1 MFKPNG
7 MQNSV
12 QKDVQRGKQNTA
24 YETLQVIIVFT
35 RTSMV
40 NKVFIIEDNIMYAAA
55 MQQALANE
63 PYEVEVFHTG
73 QEFLDNLHRDPDVVT
88 IDYMLPDM
96 SGMDVLKKVQEY
108 NNDLNCIFLSGQED
122 VNKVVEAYKNGVKS
136 YIVKNDNAIVEL
148 KQAIKNC
155 LSTVS
160 LKKEVAL
167 LNEEIVD
174 RSKYG
179 KIVGESN
186 AMMRVLKLIQRVEK
200 TDTLVMITGD
210 SGTGK
215 ELIAEAI
222 HMNSLRRKKPYVAIN
237 IAAIPANLLEDELF
251 GHERGAFTG
260 ASGRRKG
267 RFEEANGGTIFLD
280 EIGEMDIQLQTKLLR
295 VLQEKVVTRL
305 GSNKN
310 IKLDIRIICATNK
323 NLGDLVKKGDFR
335 EDLYYRIQ
343 GFLIHLPKLKDRGGD
358 VILLAEKFLK
368 LHCEK
373 HGIAPKTI
381 SEGAKQA
388 LLNHPFPGNVRE
400 VIALMER
407 CVLMSDGTEV
417 QASDLI
423 FSDVI

>member
-1 MFKPNG
+1 M
-7 MQNSV
+7 
-12 QKDVQRGKQNTA
+12 
-24 YETLQVIIVFT
+24 I
-35 RTSMV
+35 
-40 NKVFIIEDNIMYAAA
+40 NKVFIVEDNMMYAEA
-55 MQQALANE
+55 MKQALADE
-63 PYEVEVFHTG
+63 SYEISVFHNG
-73 QEFLDNLHRDPDVVT
+73 QDFLDNLDQNPDVVS

-96 SGMDVLKKVQEY
+96 SGMDVLKKTLAH
-108 NNDLNCIFLSGQED
+108 NADTNCIFLSGQED

-136 YIVKNDNAIVEL
+136 YIVKNDNAIIEL
-148 KQAIKNC
+148 KQAVKNC

-358 VILLAEKFLK
+358 VILLADKFLK
-368 LHCEK
+368 LYCEK
-373 HGIAPKTI
+373 HGIPPKTI
-381 SEGAKQA
+381 GEDAKQA

-407 CVLMSDGTEV
+407 CVLMSDGNEV
-417 QASDLI
+417 KASDLI

>member
-1 MFKPNG
+1 M
-7 MQNSV
+7 
-12 QKDVQRGKQNTA
+12 
-24 YETLQVIIVFT
+24 I
-35 RTSMV
+35 
-40 NKVFIIEDNIMYAAA
+40 NKVFIVEDNMMYAEA
-55 MQQALANE
+55 MKQALADE
-63 PYEVEVFHTG
+63 SYEISVFYNG
-73 QEFLDNLHRDPDVVT
+73 QDLLDNLDQNPDVVS

-96 SGMDVLKKVQEY
+96 SGMDVLRKTLAH
-108 NNDLNCIFLSGQED
+108 NPDANCIFLSGQED

-136 YIVKNDNAIVEL
+136 YIVKNDNAIIEL
-148 KQAIKNC
+148 KQAVKNC

-179 KIVGESN
+179 KIIGESN
-186 AMMRVLKLIQRVEK
+186 AVMRVLKLIQRVEK

-222 HMNSLRRKKPYVAIN
+222 HTNSLRRKKPYVAIN

-310 IKLDIRIICATNK
+310 IKLDIRIVCATNK

-343 GFLIHLPKLKDRGGD
+343 GFLIHLPRLKDRGGD
-358 VILLAEKFLK
+358 VILLAEKFLT

-373 HGIAPKTI
+373 HGMAPKTI
-381 SEGAKQA
+381 SEDAKQA
-388 LLNHPFPGNVRE
+388 LLAHPFPGNVRE

-407 CVLMSDGTEV
+407 CVLMSDGNEV
-417 QASDLI
+417 KASDLI

>member
-1 MFKPNG
+1 M
-7 MQNSV
+7 
-12 QKDVQRGKQNTA
+12 
-24 YETLQVIIVFT
+24 I
-35 RTSMV
+35 
-40 NKVFIIEDNIMYAAA
+40 NKVFIVEDNMMYAEA
-55 MQQALANE
+55 MKQALADE
-63 PYEVEVFHTG
+63 SYEISVFHNG
-73 QEFLDNLHRDPDVVT
+73 QDLLDNLDQNPDVVS

-96 SGMDVLKKVQEY
+96 SGMDVLRKTLAH
-108 NNDLNCIFLSGQED
+108 NPDANCIFLSGQED

-136 YIVKNDNAIVEL
+136 YIVKNDNAIIEL
-148 KQAIKNC
+148 KQAVKNC

-179 KIVGESN
+179 KIIGESN
-186 AMMRVLKLIQRVEK
+186 AVMRVLKLIQRVEK

-222 HMNSLRRKKPYVAIN
+222 HTNSLRRKKPYVAIN

-310 IKLDIRIICATNK
+310 IKLDIRIVCATNK

-343 GFLIHLPKLKDRGGD
+343 GFLIHLPRLKDRGGD
-358 VILLAEKFLK
+358 VILLAEKFLT

-373 HGIAPKTI
+373 HGMAPKTI
-381 SEGAKQA
+381 SEDAKQA
-388 LLNHPFPGNVRE
+388 LLAHPFPGNVRE

-407 CVLMSDGTEV
+407 CVLMSDGNEV
-417 QASDLI
+417 KASDLI

>member
-1 MFKPNG
+1 
-7 MQNSV
+7 
-12 QKDVQRGKQNTA
+12 
-24 YETLQVIIVFT
+24 
-35 RTSMV
+35 MV

-63 PYEVEVFHTG
+63 PYDIEVFHSG

-96 SGMDVLKKVQEY
+96 SGMDVLKKIQEY
-108 NNDLNCIFLSGQED
+108 NSDLNCIFLSGQED

-148 KQAIKNC
+148 KQAVKNC

-174 RSKYG
+174 RGKYA

-222 HMNSLRRKKPYVAIN
+222 HMNSLRKKKPYVAIN

-251 GHERGAFTG
+251 GHERGDFTG

-305 GSNKN
+305 GSNKS
-310 IKLDIRIICATNK
+310 IKLDIRIVCATNK

-358 VILLAEKFLK
+358 VILVAEKFLPI
-368 LHCEK
+368 HCEK
-373 HGIAPKTI
+373 HGIPPKKI

-407 CVLMSDGTEV
+407 CVLMSDGVEV
-417 QASDLI
+417 EASDLI

>member
-1 MFKPNG
+1 MFIVGNKNE
-7 MQNSV
+7 QRICFLFV
-12 QKDVQRGKQNTA
+12 Q
-24 YETLQVIIVFT
+24 LIIVST
-35 RTSMV
+35 TNAMIH
-40 NKVFIIEDNIMYAAA
+40 KVFIVEDNMMYAEA
-55 MQQALANE
+55 MKQSLANE
-63 PYEVEVFHTG
+63 QCDIEVFHNG
-73 QEFLDNLHRDPDVVT
+73 QDFLDNLSRNPDVVT

-96 SGMDVLKKVQEY
+96 SGMDVLKKTHEH
-108 NNDLNCIFLSGQED
+108 NKDINCIFLSGQED

-148 KQAIKNC
+148 NQAVKNC

-167 LNEEIVD
+167 LNEEIID
-174 RSKYG
+174 RGKYG
-179 KIVGESN
+179 RIVGDSN

-222 HMNSLRRKKPYVAIN
+222 HTNSLRRKKPYVTIN

-358 VILLAEKFLK
+358 VILLADKFLK
-368 LHCEK
+368 LHCDK
-373 HGIAPKTI
+373 HGMPNKTL
-381 SEGAKQA
+381 SKSAKKT
-388 LLNHPFPGNVRE
+388 LLHHPFPGNVRE

-407 CVLMSDGTEV
+407 CVLMSDGVEV
-417 QASDLI
+417 ESSDLI

>member
-1 MFKPNG
+1 
-7 MQNSV
+7 
-12 QKDVQRGKQNTA
+12 
-24 YETLQVIIVFT
+24 
-35 RTSMV
+35 
-40 NKVFIIEDNIMYAAA
+40 MYAEA
-55 MQQALANE
+55 MKQALAGE
-63 PYEVEVFHTG
+63 PYEIEIFYTG
-73 QEFLDNLHRDPDVVT
+73 QDFLDNLSRNPDVVT

-96 SGMDVLKKVQEY
+96 SGMDVLKKIQEY
-108 NNDLNCIFLSGQED
+108 NPDISSVFLSGQED

-136 YIVKNDNAIVEL
+136 YIVKNENAIVEL
-148 KQAIKNC
+148 KQAVKNS
-155 LSTVS
+155 LSTVT

-174 RSKYG
+174 RGKYG
-179 KIVGESN
+179 KIIGESN

-222 HMNSLRRKKPYVAIN
+222 HVNSLRKKKPYVAIN

-280 EIGEMDIQLQTKLLR
+280 EIGELDILLQTKLLR

-305 GSNKN
+305 GSNKS
-310 IKLDIRIICATNK
+310 IKLDIRIVCATNK
-323 NLGDLVKKGDFR
+323 NLGDLVKKGNFR

-368 LHCEK
+368 LYCEK
-373 HGIAPKTI
+373 HGIQPKSI
-381 SEGAKQA
+381 SEGGRQA
-388 LLNHPFPGNVRE
+388 LLDHPFPGNVRE

-407 CVLMSDGTEV
+407 CVLMSDGSEV
-417 QASDLI
+417 QSSDLI

>member
-1 MFKPNG
+1 M
-7 MQNSV
+7 
-12 QKDVQRGKQNTA
+12 
-24 YETLQVIIVFT
+24 I
-35 RTSMV
+35 
-40 NKVFIIEDNIMYAAA
+40 NKVFIVEDNMMYAEA
-55 MQQALANE
+55 MKQALADE
-63 PYEVEVFHTG
+63 SYEISIFYNG
-73 QEFLDNLHRDPDVVT
+73 QDLLDNLNQNPDVVS

-96 SGMDVLKKVQEY
+96 SGMDVLKKTLAH
-108 NNDLNCIFLSGQED
+108 NPDANCIFLSGQED

-136 YIVKNDNAIVEL
+136 YIVKNDNAIIEL
-148 KQAIKNC
+148 KQAVKNC

-179 KIVGESN
+179 KIIGESN
-186 AMMRVLKLIQRVEK
+186 AVMRVLKLIQRVEK

-222 HMNSLRRKKPYVAIN
+222 HTNSLRRKKPYVAIN

-310 IKLDIRIICATNK
+310 IKLDIRIVCATNK
-323 NLGDLVKKGDFR
+323 NLGDLVK
-335 EDLYYRIQ
+335 
-343 GFLIHLPKLKDRGGD
+343 
-358 VILLAEKFLK
+358 
-368 LHCEK
+368 
-373 HGIAPKTI
+373 
-381 SEGAKQA
+381 
-388 LLNHPFPGNVRE
+388 
-400 VIALMER
+400 
-407 CVLMSDGTEV
+407 
-417 QASDLI
+417 
-423 FSDVI
+423 

>member
-1 MFKPNG
+1 
-7 MQNSV
+7 
-12 QKDVQRGKQNTA
+12 
-24 YETLQVIIVFT
+24 
-35 RTSMV
+35 MV

-63 PYEVEVFHTG
+63 PYDIEVFHSG

-96 SGMDVLKKVQEY
+96 SGMDVLKKIQEY
-108 NNDLNCIFLSGQED
+108 NSDLNCIFLSGQED

-148 KQAIKNC
+148 KQAVKNC

-174 RSKYG
+174 RGKYA

-222 HMNSLRRKKPYVAIN
+222 HMNSLRKKKPYVAIN

-251 GHERGAFTG
+251 GHERGDFTG

-305 GSNKN
+305 GSNKS
-310 IKLDIRIICATNK
+310 IKLDIRIVCATNK

-358 VILLAEKFLK
+358 VILLAEKFLTI
-368 LHCEK
+368 HCEK
-373 HGIAPKTI
+373 HGIPPKKI

-400 VIALMER
+400 VIAFMER
-407 CVLMSDGTEV
+407 CVLMSDGVEV
-417 QASDLI
+417 EASDLI

>member
-1 MFKPNG
+1 MLHK
-7 MQNSV
+7 
-12 QKDVQRGKQNTA
+12 
-24 YETLQVIIVFT
+24 I
-35 RTSMV
+35 
-40 NKVFIIEDNIMYAAA
+40 FIIEDNVMYAEA
-55 MQQALANE
+55 MKQALSKDEA
-63 PYEVEVFHTG
+63 YELEIFHTG
-73 QEFLDNLHRDPDVVT
+73 QDLLDNLHKGPDVVT

-96 SGMDVLKKVQEY
+96 SGMDVLKKVIKY
-108 NNDLNCIFLSGQED
+108 NSDIQTIFLSGQED

-136 YIVKNDNAIVEL
+136 YIVKNDNALVEL
-148 KQAIKNC
+148 EQSVKNC

-167 LNEEIVD
+167 LNEEITD
-174 RSKYG
+174 RSKYS
-179 KIVGESN
+179 KIIGQST

-222 HMNSLRRKKPYVAIN
+222 HVNSNRRRKPYVAIN

-260 ASGRRKG
+260 ASGKRKG
-267 RFEEANGGTIFLD
+267 KFEEADGGTIFLD

-295 VLQEKVVTRL
+295 VLQEKTITRL

-310 IKLDIRIICATNK
+310 IKLNVRIIAATNR
-323 NLGDLVKKGDFR
+323 NLGEQVKLGNFR

-343 GFLIHLPKLKDRGGD
+343 GFLIHLPRLRDRGGD
-358 VILLAEKFLK
+358 SLLLAEHFLK
-368 LHCEK
+368 IHCEK
-373 HGIAPKTI
+373 HGIPAKTI
-381 SEGAKQA
+381 GESAKEA
-388 LLNHPFPGNVRE
+388 LLKHTFPGNVRE
-400 VIALMER
+400 LIALMER
-407 CVLMSDGTEV
+407 CVLMSDGNTIE
-417 QASDLI
+417 SKDLI

>member
-1 MFKPNG
+1 
-7 MQNSV
+7 
-12 QKDVQRGKQNTA
+12 
-24 YETLQVIIVFT
+24 
-35 RTSMV
+35 
-40 NKVFIIEDNIMYAAA
+40 
-55 MQQALANE
+55 
-63 PYEVEVFHTG
+63 
-73 QEFLDNLHRDPDVVT
+73 
-88 IDYMLPDM
+88 MLPDV
-96 SGMDVLKKVQEY
+96 SGMDVLKKIQEY
-108 NNDLNCIFLSGQED
+108 NSDLNCIFLSGQED

-148 KQAIKNC
+148 KQAVKNC

-174 RSKYG
+174 RGKYA

-222 HMNSLRRKKPYVAIN
+222 HMNSLRKKKPYVAIN

-251 GHERGAFTG
+251 GHERGDFTG

-280 EIGEMDIQLQTKLLR
+280 EIGEMDIQLQTKLMR

-305 GSNKN
+305 GSNKS
-310 IKLDIRIICATNK
+310 IKLDIRIVCATNK

-358 VILLAEKFLK
+358 VILLAEKFLTI
-368 LHCEK
+368 HCEK
-373 HGIAPKTI
+373 HGIPPKKI

-400 VIALMER
+400 VIAFMER
-407 CVLMSDGTEV
+407 CVLMSDDVEV
-417 QASDLI
+417 EASDLI

>member
-1 MFKPNG
+1 
-7 MQNSV
+7 
-12 QKDVQRGKQNTA
+12 
-24 YETLQVIIVFT
+24 
-35 RTSMV
+35 MV

-63 PYEVEVFHTG
+63 PYDIEVFHSG

-96 SGMDVLKKVQEY
+96 SGMDVLKKIQEY
-108 NNDLNCIFLSGQED
+108 NSDLNCIFLSGQED

-148 KQAIKNC
+148 KQAVKNC

-174 RSKYG
+174 RGKYA

-222 HMNSLRRKKPYVAIN
+222 HMNSLRKKKPYVAIN

-251 GHERGAFTG
+251 GHERGDFTG

-267 RFEEANGGTIFLD
+267 RFEQANGGTIFLD

-305 GSNKN
+305 GSNKS
-310 IKLDIRIICATNK
+310 IKLDIRIVCATNK

-358 VILLAEKFLK
+358 VILLAEKFLTI
-368 LHCEK
+368 HCEK
-373 HGIAPKTI
+373 HGIPPKKI

-407 CVLMSDGTEV
+407 CVLMSDGVEV
-417 QASDLI
+417 EASDLI

>member
-1 MFKPNG
+1 
-7 MQNSV
+7 
-12 QKDVQRGKQNTA
+12 
-24 YETLQVIIVFT
+24 
-35 RTSMV
+35 MV

-63 PYEVEVFHTG
+63 PYDIEVFHSG

-96 SGMDVLKKVQEY
+96 SGMDVLKKIQEY
-108 NNDLNCIFLSGQED
+108 NSDLNCIFLSGQED

-148 KQAIKNC
+148 KQAVKNC

-174 RSKYG
+174 RGKYA

-222 HMNSLRRKKPYVAIN
+222 HMNSLRKKKPYVAIN

-251 GHERGAFTG
+251 GHERGDFTG

-305 GSNKN
+305 GSNKS
-310 IKLDIRIICATNK
+310 IKLDIRIVCATNK

-343 GFLIHLPKLKDRGGD
+343 GFLIHLPKLKDRGSD
-358 VILLAEKFLK
+358 VILVAEKFLPI
-368 LHCEK
+368 HCEK
-373 HGIAPKTI
+373 HGIPPKKI

-407 CVLMSDGTEV
+407 CVLMSDGVEV
-417 QASDLI
+417 EASDLI

>member
-1 MFKPNG
+1 M
-7 MQNSV
+7 
-12 QKDVQRGKQNTA
+12 
-24 YETLQVIIVFT
+24 I
-35 RTSMV
+35 
-40 NKVFIIEDNIMYAAA
+40 NKVFIVEDNIMYAEA
-55 MQQALANE
+55 MKQALANE
-63 PYEVEVFHTG
+63 PYEIEVFHTG
-73 QEFLDNLHRDPDVVT
+73 QHFLDNLSRNPDVVT

-96 SGMDVLKKVQEY
+96 SGMDVLNKIQAY
-108 NNDLNCIFLSGQED
+108 SRDINCVFISGQED
-122 VNKVVEAYKNGVKS
+122 VNKVVEAYKKGVKS

-148 KQAIKNC
+148 KQAVKNC

-167 LNEEIVD
+167 LNEEIID
-174 RSKYG
+174 RGKYA
-179 KIVGESN
+179 KIIGDSN

-280 EIGEMDIQLQTKLLR
+280 EIGEMDIQLQTKILR

-323 NLGDLVKKGDFR
+323 NLGDLVKKGNFR

-358 VILLAEKFLK
+358 VILLADKFLK
-368 LHCEK
+368 KYCEK
-373 HGIAPKTI
+373 HGMTHKSL
-381 SEGAKQA
+381 SENAKQA
-388 LLNHPFPGNVRE
+388 LLDHPFPGNVRE

-407 CVLMSDGTEV
+407 CVLMSDGAEV
-417 QASDLI
+417 EASDLI

>member
-1 MFKPNG
+1 
-7 MQNSV
+7 
-12 QKDVQRGKQNTA
+12 
-24 YETLQVIIVFT
+24 
-35 RTSMV
+35 MV

-63 PYEVEVFHTG
+63 PYDIEVFHSG

-96 SGMDVLKKVQEY
+96 SGMDVLKKIQEY
-108 NNDLNCIFLSGQED
+108 NSDLNCIFLSGQED

-148 KQAIKNC
+148 KQAVKNC

-174 RSKYG
+174 RGKYA

-222 HMNSLRRKKPYVAIN
+222 HMNSLRKKKPYVAIN

-251 GHERGAFTG
+251 GHERGDFTG

-305 GSNKN
+305 GSNKS
-310 IKLDIRIICATNK
+310 IKLDIRIVCATNK

-358 VILLAEKFLK
+358 VILLAEKFLTI
-368 LHCEK
+368 HCEK
-373 HGIAPKTI
+373 HGIPPKKI

-400 VIALMER
+400 VIAFMER
-407 CVLMSDGTEV
+407 CVLMSDDVEV
-417 QASDLI
+417 EASDLI

>member
-1 MFKPNG
+1 
-7 MQNSV
+7 
-12 QKDVQRGKQNTA
+12 
-24 YETLQVIIVFT
+24 
-35 RTSMV
+35 MV

-63 PYEVEVFHTG
+63 PYDIEVFHSG

-96 SGMDVLKKVQEY
+96 SGMDVLKKIQEY
-108 NNDLNCIFLSGQED
+108 NSDLNCIFLSGQED

-148 KQAIKNC
+148 KQAVKNC

-174 RSKYG
+174 RGKYA

-222 HMNSLRRKKPYVAIN
+222 HMNSLRKKKPYVAIN

-251 GHERGAFTG
+251 GHERGDFTG

-267 RFEEANGGTIFLD
+267 RFEQANGGIIFLD

-305 GSNKN
+305 GSNKS
-310 IKLDIRIICATNK
+310 IKLDIRIVCATNK

-343 GFLIHLPKLKDRGGD
+343 GFLIHLPKLKDRGSD
-358 VILLAEKFLK
+358 VILVAEKFLPI
-368 LHCEK
+368 HCEK
-373 HGIAPKTI
+373 HGIPPKKI

-407 CVLMSDGTEV
+407 CVLMSDGVEV
-417 QASDLI
+417 EASDLI